1 MVHGQ
6 ERLKVKIGD
15 GAAADQTDAQRCNG
29 RATVHEVLH
38 LAGVIGLHCSHAPK
52 W

>member
-1 MVHGQ
+1 M
-6 ERLKVKIGD
+6 GD
-15 GAAADQTDAQRCNG
+15 ETAVDQTDAQRWNG

-38 LAGVIGLHCSHAPK
+38 PAGAIGLHCSHAPK